1 MTTYTNI
8 QANTQSSEPL
18 TTTVVTA
25 LDRNLYALFEGD
37 STATTYAQLQEP
49 AIQTA
54 AINPAK
60 FAPVTAPTS
69 TSTGVFTNAT
79 FYDALALRSDR
90 TSSSTS
96 TFVTVSKSINR
107 AGDYTFYCS
116 SYFRQAGTS
125 NNYIVK
131 TEFIVD
137 GVIRFTHNFI
147 DSVIQKN
154 QVTLSL
160 TGGEQYL
167 IKNYYISGSTGTS
180 ERTEVWN
187 QCLVMI
193 NQNSSMND
201 VELDR
206 GLNNYFESNG
216 ARDLRLSWTNHDA
229 NNVAGGG
236 PFGSPSYWIFYV
248 TPSAYETSKNSVFE
262 S

>member
-8 QANTQSSEPL
+8 QANTQASEPL

-37 STATTYAQLQEP
+37 STATPFAQLQEP

-54 AINPAK
+54 AINPVK

-69 TSTGVFTNAT
+69 TSTGVFTNAA
-79 FYDALALRSDR
+79 FHDALGLQSDR

-96 TFVTVSKSINR
+96 TFVTVSKSIKR

-116 SYFRQAGTS
+116 SFFRQFGTS

-147 DSVIQKN
+147 QAAIQKD

-160 TGGEQYL
+160 TGGEEYF
-167 IKNYYISGSTGTS
+167 IKNYYVSGSTGAS
-180 ERTEVWN
+180 ARTEVFN

-216 ARDLRLSWTNHDA
+216 TRDLRLSYTNQDA
-229 NNVAGGG
+229 NNLTTGGF
-236 PFGSPSYWIFYV
+236 FGAPSYWIFYL
-248 TPSAYETSKNSVFE
+248 TPNVNESTTNSVFE